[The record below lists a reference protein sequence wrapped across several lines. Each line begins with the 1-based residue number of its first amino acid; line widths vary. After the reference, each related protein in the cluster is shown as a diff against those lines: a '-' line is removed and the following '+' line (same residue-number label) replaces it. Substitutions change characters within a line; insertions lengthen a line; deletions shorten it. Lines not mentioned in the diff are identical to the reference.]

1 MPDVHVLDSF
11 IHYEESGAGPAFVFL
26 HGNPTSYLRRNV
38 ILHLEWRLPTV
49 PWRQ

>member
-26 HGNPTSYLRRNV
+26 HGNPSS
-38 ILHLEWRLPTV
+38 
-49 PWRQ
+49 